1 MHIHTGLYCDLF
13 VTPLTHQWRQFDV
26 QCLAQGHFEATQN
39 VSFSCGP
46 VLKCKFLI
54 EYQYLC
60 RLGGDGRLEGGGDWL
75 ETKHFAAGFFLGQS
89 HLLGDG
95 GQYLAS
101 TLTHCRSAQCD
112 FYWRLHKSLC
122 GFKPTIVH
130 LCCIYACTVM
140 FSCVSSLKETEAW

>member
-1 MHIHTGLYCDLF
+1 MIYLLPLSHT
-13 VTPLTHQWRQFDV
+13 LTHQWRQFDV

-112 FYWRLHKSLC
+112 FLLTPS
-122 GFKPTIVH
+122 
-130 LCCIYACTVM
+130 
-140 FSCVSSLKETEAW
+140 

>member
-1 MHIHTGLYCDLF
+1 MTFSVLLKDTLK
-13 VTPLTHQWRQFDV
+13 PPKM
-26 QCLAQGHFEATQN
+26 LASHVGR
-39 VSFSCGP
+39 
-46 VLKCKFLI
+46 FLI

-112 FYWRLHKSLC
+112 FY
-122 GFKPTIVH
+122 
-130 LCCIYACTVM
+130 
-140 FSCVSSLKETEAW
+140 